1 MAAPANLTT
10 VFPDR
15 AGVDDILGEAGVKW
29 RLDDDRSGA
38 LSTLEEAVGTRLYC
52 EATAWVKFHLSKYD
66 LSDYPATDNA
76 GHWLV
81 YRWACIRACLMLC
94 KRRGNPA
101 MGSLQAMYDEAKEY
115 LEAIQA
121 GTKTLADV
129 MQVASPSMSLSNMR
143 LDDRYHTRKQ
153 RVERTISDQI
163 PAVHDQ
169 AKDWVSNNLPEVMP

>member
-15 AGVDDILGEAGVKW
+15 QGINDVLGEAGVKW
-29 RLDDDRSGA
+29 RLDDDRTGVVSA
-38 LSTLEEAVGTRLYC
+38 DEEAVLTRMYS

-66 LSDYPATDNA
+66 LSDYPATNNA
-76 GHWLV
+76 GHWLA
-81 YRWACIRACLMLC
+81 YRWACIRATLHLA

-143 LDDRYHTRKQ
+143 LDDRYHTRKL
-153 RVERTISDQI
+153 RREPTISDQI
-163 PAVHDQ
+163 PAVYDQ
-169 AKDWVSNNLPEVMP
+169 ANDWVSTNLPEVQP